1 MKLRD
6 FIGEFSGTFLLVL
19 FGCGTV
25 AVDTLFGAHVSL
37 ALIALFWGVG
47 VTLSIYLTRH
57 LCCAHLNPA
66 VTVAMACSGRMSWK
80 KVPTYL
86 VAQFLGAFAAGWII
100 YALFSPAIAK
110 FEADELRKL
119 KEPAARTCAC
129 CAKTVDTAQNA
140 DTQNAD
146 DTQTADDTQNTDAKK
161 DATPLAK
168 TADDDASYEAAIK
181 TRTGR
186 MFGEYYDM
194 KIASFRLACFAE
206 GFGTFLLVLLIF
218 ALTEGCNVGRPSSDS
233 APLWIGL
240 TVSSVICLVAPLTQ
254 AGLNPARDF
263 GPRVVAY
270 LMGWGKYALPDAC
283 GGFFWVYILAPI
295 VGGGVAAILFT
306 KLYEPLMNRQ
316 SSDCCCGKK
325 KD

>member
-6 FIGEFSGTFLLVL
+6 FVGEFSGTFLLVL

-25 AVDTLFGAHVSL
+25 AVDTLFGAHMSL
-37 ALIALFWGVG
+37 ALIALFWGIG

-66 VTVAMACSGRMSWK
+66 VTMAMACSGRMAWK

-100 YALFSPAIAK
+100 YLLFFTSIQDFETTHAIVRGT
-110 FEADELRKL
+110 EASVK
-119 KEPAARTCAC
+119 
-129 CAKTVDTAQNA
+129 
-140 DTQNAD
+140 
-146 DTQTADDTQNTDAKK
+146 
-161 DATPLAK
+161 
-168 TADDDASYEAAIK
+168 
-181 TRTGR
+181 TGR
-186 MFGEYYDM
+186 MFGEYYPT
-194 KIASFRLACFAE
+194 ATVPFWLACFAE
-206 GFGTFLLVLLIF
+206 GFGTFLLVSLIF

-263 GPRVVAY
+263 GPRVVAMI
-270 LMGWGKYALPDAC
+270 MGWGKAAQPDSC
-283 GGFFWVYILAPI
+283 GGAFWVYILAPI
-295 VGGGVAAILFT
+295 IGGIIASILFT